1 MSEYEKPMGKAHES
15 SLFERPKK
23 RNPVA
28 KTLFDNGDYKGAF
41 SLKVVDPRKEEYKR
55 KKLRV
60 MDIIDEQETD

>member
-1 MSEYEKPMGKAHES
+1 MSEYD
-15 SLFERPKK
+15 RPKK

-28 KTLFDNGDYKGAF
+28 KLLYDNSDYKGAF